1 VEETDSRANNLHS
14 RSPNCSNLPS
24 NSTMEEDDGFETVWR
39 KEDYLLPPGSI
50 DFADNILV
58 GVCLLPSVPRLL
70 TPNCGPPCFIF
81 VKFMFPQKRFSKIG
95 ARNRIYEVLSETQ
108 SICSL
113 CLVEP
118 RFWIKPYTTREQQA
132 IVPLLV
138 FRGLALDSESNTPQF
153 MVSPLLGIWATN
165 VSLFCLLFAFC
176 LAKVGPRIT
185 NIAFIAFKPQH
196 RCGLGRGFWDSF
208 WTLSNRRSNQG
219 GS

>member
-81 VKFMFPQKRFSKIG
+81 VKFMFPQNVSPKLELEIEYTRYYQKLNPFALFVWSSHDSGSNPKR
-95 ARNRIYEVLSETQ
+95 R
-108 SICSL
+108 
-113 CLVEP
+113 
-118 RFWIKPYTTREQQA
+118 
-132 IVPLLV
+132 
-138 FRGLALDSESNTPQF
+138 ESNKQ
-153 MVSPLLGIWATN
+153 
-165 VSLFCLLFAFC
+165 
-176 LAKVGPRIT
+176 
-185 NIAFIAFKPQH
+185 
-196 RCGLGRGFWDSF
+196 SF
-208 WTLSNRRSNQG
+208 LCWSSVASR
-219 GS
+219 